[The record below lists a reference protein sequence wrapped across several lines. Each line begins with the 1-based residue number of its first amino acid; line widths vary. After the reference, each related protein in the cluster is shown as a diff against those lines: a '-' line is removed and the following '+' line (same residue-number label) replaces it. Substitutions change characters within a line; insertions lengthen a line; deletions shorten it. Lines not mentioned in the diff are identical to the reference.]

1 MKKQLSFLMVMLLAS
16 SALIGCSA
24 KKEEVTPTTPEAPA
38 TTTEVAKW
46 ADGKYFAAGDSFD
59 EKTGWKSTVMLEVKD
74 GKIISADWNGV
85 SNKLGIDKKTASQ
98 TGKYPMVEVGGAKA
112 PWHEQAA
119 EMEKFLIEKQDPM
132 AITVN
137 TEGKTDAV
145 ASVTISVGD
154 FATLADKALNMG
166 VTQPGPYKDGLYH
179 AEGKDFDE
187 KTGWKGTVDITV
199 MNGSIMAVNWNGINK
214 DGLDKKTA
222 SIDGKYPMVEN
233 GGAKA
238 PWHEQAASTENFLL
252 EKQFIEA
259 ITVSSEGKTDA
270 IASVTI
276 GVDEFTQLATEALST
291 AK

>member
-1 MKKQLSFLMVMLLAS
+1 MKKQLSFLLVMLLAS

-24 KKEEVTPTTPEAPA
+24 KKEEVAPATTEAPA
-38 TTTEVAKW
+38 TTTEAAKW

-59 EKTGWKSTVMLEVKD
+59 EKTGWKSTVALEVKD
-74 GKIISADWNGV
+74 GKIVSADWNGV

-119 EMEKFLIEKQDPM
+119 EMEKFLIEKQDPK
-132 AITVN
+132 AVTVN
-137 TEGKTDAV
+137 AEGKTDAV

-154 FATLADKALNMG
+154 FATLADKALTAG

-179 AEGKDFDE
+179 AEAKEFDE
-187 KTGWKGTVDITV
+187 KTGWKGTVDIAV
-199 MNGSIMAVNWNGINK
+199 MNGNIMAVNWNGINK
-214 DGLDKKTA
+214 EGLDKKTA
-222 SIDGKYPMVEN
+222 SVDGKYPMVEK

-238 PWHEQAASTENFLL
+238 PWHEQAAATENFFL
-252 EKQFIEA
+252 EKQSIEA
-259 ITVSSEGKTDA
+259 ITVNSEGKTDA
-270 IASVTI
+270 IASVTM
-276 GVDEFTQLATEALST
+276 GVDEFTQLAIEALST